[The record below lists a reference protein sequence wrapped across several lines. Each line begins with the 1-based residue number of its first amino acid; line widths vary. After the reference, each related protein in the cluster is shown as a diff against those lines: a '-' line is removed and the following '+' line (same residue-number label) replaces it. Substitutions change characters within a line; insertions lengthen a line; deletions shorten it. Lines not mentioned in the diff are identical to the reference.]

1 MSTYSRA
8 SIDPIL
14 SLYDTDEWGK
24 KYLVYVRRGSDGV
37 FVVRVGKD
45 YFVRYL
51 TLDTMPDEMK
61 EILAM
66 IHAFDWSQYPVAP
79 PQTHHPDYPEVLRDV
94 GWMTAPEEYTMVLSE
109 KTLEELRGEKYNN
122 FM

>member
-1 MSTYSRA
+1 M
-8 SIDPIL
+8 
-14 SLYDTDEWGK
+14 
-24 KYLVYVRRGSDGV
+24 

-61 EILAM
+61 EALAM

-94 GWMTAPEEYTMVLSE
+94 GWMTAPDEYTMVLSE